1 MVHNLRKKAE
11 EELLNHIAPFWLKLI
26 DNENGGFYGEVSYD
40 LKVNKESVKGG
51 IQTSRILWFFSA
63 AYCATKNEEYK
74 NAATHAYKFLRDKLF
89 DKEFKGVYWMVDCY
103 GNPIDTRKHI
113 YCQAFAIYALSEYY
127 KATANEEALSLAMS
141 LFSLI
146 EKVGFNKENSA
157 YIEEFDREWNITP
170 NEMLSENGVIAEIT
184 TNTHLHVLEGY
195 TTLYEVTKDD
205 RVKERLKDLIYTFYN
220 KIYDKEENYLKIFF
234 DNKWNTIIDVKS
246 YGHDI
251 EASWLID
258 DAYKVLGIKD
268 ENIERMIVNIAY
280 NIKEQIQED
289 GSLINESENGVKD
302 FTRVWWVQVEAMI
315 GYLNAYERTH
325 DESLLNIVDKLMT
338 YTMENMV
345 DPRDGGEWYWSIE
358 VDGKPTERSVIEP
371 WKTPYHNGRFCL
383 EFMKRIGE

>member
-40 LKVNKESVKGG
+40 LKINKKSIKGG

-74 NAATHAYKFLRDKLF
+74 KAATHNYEFLKDKLF
-89 DKEFKGVYWMVDCY
+89 DKEFNGVYWMLDY
-103 GNPIDTRKHI
+103 KGNPIDTRKHV

-127 KATANEEALSLAMS
+127 KATGNEEALDLAMN

-146 EKVGFNKENSA
+146 ESKGFNKENSA
-157 YIEEFDREWNITP
+157 YLEEFDREWNITP

-195 TTLYEVTKDD
+195 TTLYEVTKDA
-205 RVKERLKDLIYTFYN
+205 RVGERLKKLIYTFYN
-220 KIYDKEENYLKIFF
+220 KIYDKEDHYLKIFF

-258 DAYKVLGIKD
+258 DAYKVLGLKD
-268 ENIERMIVNIAY
+268 ENIEKMIIDIAY
-280 NIKEQIQED
+280 KIKEQIQED

-315 GYLNAYERTH
+315 GYLNVYERTN
-325 DESLLNIVDKLMT
+325 DDSLLNIVDDLMT
-338 YTMENMV
+338 YTIENMV
-345 DPRDGGEWYWSIE
+345 DPREGGEWYWSIE
-358 VDGKPTERSVIEP
+358 SDGKPTERSVIEP
-371 WKTPYHNGRFCL
+371 WKAPYHNGRFCL

>member
-1 MVHNLRKKAE
+1 MK
-11 EELLNHIAPFWLKLI
+11 I
-26 DNENGGFYGEVSYD
+26 
-40 LKVNKESVKGG
+40 NKESVKGG

-74 NAATHAYKFLRDKLF
+74 KAATHIYEFLRDKLF
-89 DKEFKGVYWMVDCY
+89 DKEFNGVYWMLDY
-103 GNPIDTRKHI
+103 KGNPSDTRKHI

-127 KATANEEALSLAMS
+127 KATADKEALDLAIN

-146 EKVGFNKENSA
+146 ESKGFNKKNSA
-157 YIEEFDREWNITP
+157 YLEEFDREWNITP

-195 TTLYEVTKDD
+195 TTLYEVTKDS
-205 RVKERLKDLIYTFYN
+205 RVGERLKELIYTFYN
-220 KIYDKEENYLKIFF
+220 KIYDKEEHYLKIFF

-258 DAYKVLGIKD
+258 DAYKLLGLKD
-268 ENIERMIVNIAY
+268 ENIEKMIVDIAY
-280 NIKEQIQED
+280 KIKEQIQED
-289 GSLINESENGVKD
+289 GSLINEAENGVKD

-325 DESLLNIVDKLMT
+325 DESLLKIIDKLMT
-338 YTMENMV
+338 YTMATMV
-345 DPRDGGEWYWSIE
+345 DPREGGEWYWSIE
-358 VDGKPTERSVIEP
+358 ADGKPTERSVIEP
-371 WKTPYHNGRFCL
+371 WKAPYHNGRFCL

>member
-1 MVHNLRKKAE
+1 MVYELRKKAE
-11 EELLNHIAPFWLKLI
+11 EELLNHIAHFWLKLI

-40 LKVNKESVKGG
+40 LKINKESVKGG

-74 NAATHAYKFLRDKLF
+74 KAATHIYEFLRDKLF
-89 DKEFKGVYWMVDCY
+89 DKEFNGVYWMLDY
-103 GNPIDTRKHI
+103 KGNPSDTRKHI

-127 KATANEEALSLAMS
+127 KATADKEALDLAIN

-146 EKVGFNKENSA
+146 ESKGFNKKNSA
-157 YIEEFDREWNITP
+157 YLEEFDREWNITP

-195 TTLYEVTKDD
+195 TTLYEVTKDS
-205 RVKERLKDLIYTFYN
+205 RVGERLKELIYTFYN
-220 KIYDKEENYLKIFF
+220 KIYDKEEHYLKIFF

-258 DAYKVLGIKD
+258 DAYKLLGLKD
-268 ENIERMIVNIAY
+268 ENIEKMIVDIAY
-280 NIKEQIQED
+280 KIKEQIQED
-289 GSLINESENGVKD
+289 GSLINEAENGVKD

-325 DESLLNIVDKLMT
+325 DESLLKIMAL
-338 YTMENMV
+338 
-345 DPRDGGEWYWSIE
+345 
-358 VDGKPTERSVIEP
+358 
-371 WKTPYHNGRFCL
+371 F
-383 EFMKRIGE
+383 